1 MYGVRFLAL
10 LMFLVVINSFVNE
23 GNGGEAPL
31 ELNPVAAAAERTQ
44 TSPGAKFTMKVI
56 YTSAAL
62 PEPLHASGY
71 GAYNSETGRSR
82 AVLVLPSSPLG
93 RVSVETVADGT
104 SFYLRGSGGMA
115 DELPDGKEWV
125 EIRPFL
131 GQSEEDV
138 ILSGSG
144 SNPEDSLQMLR
155 AVSGDV
161 QKMGQEPVRGVPTE
175 RYRATATMG
184 DYAELMR
191 EEGNDEVADL
201 YEKYAALS
209 PSPILTEASIDGK
222 GIVRRSRMVMAL
234 PSEEDQ
240 SPVTMDMRMELFA
253 FDARPKIDLPDS
265 SQVFDATPL
274 LEEELDEAGS

>member
-1 MYGVRFLAL
+1 ML
-10 LMFLVVINSFVNE
+10 LVIANSFVNS
-23 GNGGEAPL
+23 GEDTL
-31 ELNPVAAAAERTQ
+31 EFNPVAAAAERTQ
-44 TSPGAKFTMKVI
+44 SSPGAKFTMKVT

-62 PEPLHASGY
+62 PQPMHAHGY

-82 AVLVLPSSPLG
+82 AVLVLPSSPRG
-93 RVSVETVADGT
+93 RGSVETVADGT
-104 SFYLRGSGGMA
+104 SFYLRGSGAMA
-115 DELPDGKEWV
+115 DGVPDGKEWV
-125 EIRPFL
+125 KIQPFL

-138 ILSGSG
+138 MLSGSG
-144 SNPEDSLQMLR
+144 SSPDDSLQMLR

-161 QKMGQEPVRGVPTE
+161 QKVGQERVRGIPTE
-175 RYRATATMG
+175 RYRATATMS

-191 EEGNDEVADL
+191 EEGNDEIADL

-209 PSPILTEASIDGK
+209 PSPILTEASIDTK

-253 FDARPKIDLPDS
+253 FGARPEIELPDP

-274 LEEELDEAGS
+274 LEEELDSAGTD